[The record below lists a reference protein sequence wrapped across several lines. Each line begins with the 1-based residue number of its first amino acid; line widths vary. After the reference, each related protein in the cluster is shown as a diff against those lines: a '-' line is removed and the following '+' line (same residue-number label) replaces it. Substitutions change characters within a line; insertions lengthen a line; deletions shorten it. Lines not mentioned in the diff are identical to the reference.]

1 VRFGVVKLYC
11 SSIGRDATALGGAA
25 RRIRDKRLGLDT
37 RQAIFLCAAG
47 ALGGAINAV
56 AGGGSFVAFPALLF
70 TGVPPVP
77 ANATNTL
84 ALWIGVTSSG
94 GAYWKRLNISRRVM
108 VPLIAT
114 SVVGGISGAMLL
126 IHTPAQTF
134 LRVLPWMLL
143 GATLLFVFG
152 KHLTGRFTGGISHES
167 SNAAVAIASMFEFV
181 VSVYGGYFGGG
192 VGIINLAMLAVLGM
206 KDIHEMNALKVVLGG
221 VINGVAAFTFIM
233 AGAIVWREMTVMAI
247 GAVVGGFLAAHYAQK
262 LPQVWVRG
270 FVIAVGTAM
279 TVYFF
284 VRAYG

>member
-1 VRFGVVKLYC
+1 VWLLRVANSRADPATPPEGGVPQY
-11 SSIGRDATALGGAA
+11 
-25 RRIRDKRLGLDT
+25 IRDTRLALDIG
-37 RQAIFLCAAG
+37 QAVFLCAAG

-70 TGVPPVP
+70 TGVAPVP

-84 ALWIGVTSSG
+84 ALWIGVTASG
-94 GAYWKRLNISRRVM
+94 GAYRKRMNIPRRVM

-114 SVVGGISGAMLL
+114 SIVGGVAGAILL
-126 IHTPAQTF
+126 IRTPAQTF

-152 KHLTGRFTGGISHES
+152 RHLTGRFSGGISHES
-167 SNAAVAIASMFEFV
+167 SNAAVAYASVFEFV

-192 VGIINLAMLAVLGM
+192 VGIINLAMLSVLGM

-221 VINGVAAFTFIM
+221 VINGVAAFTFVA
-233 AGAIVWREMTVMAI
+233 AGAIVWRQMTVMAI
-247 GAVVGGFLAAHYAQK
+247 GAVVGGYLAAHYAQK
-262 LPQVWVRG
+262 LPQSWVRG

-279 TVYFF
+279 TIYFF